1 MLFIL
6 SGLANGSVYKIIPP
20 IWEEKAQASTDMSP
34 SQKFVWSRSMSGAL
48 IGIAGAVGGLGGVGI
63 NLVLRAS
70 YKSNQSATAAFWI
83 FMAFYV
89 VAAVI
94 TWWFYVR
101 RQTVLTTQTTDI
113 VVEPAVTDPIAP
125 APITDDSG
133 ETAEQPKVSTTSG
146 TGTLA

>member
-1 MLFIL
+1 MPRFITI
-6 SGLANGSVYKIIPP
+6 GYGDRTGYDRTPQPVRDAAHAQDAKLAA
-20 IWEEKAQASTDMSP
+20 E
-34 SQKFVWSRSMSGAL
+34 GAL

-101 RQTVLTTQTTDI
+101 RQTVLTTETTDI

-125 APITDDSG
+125 APITDDTA